1 MNILTFFLLQADAA
15 APKAGGGYSMLIVLA
30 LIFVVMWLF
39 MIRPQKKKQKELDEF
54 RNNLK
59 KGDKVITIGGI
70 YGTVDE
76 VKENKIL
83 IEIDKD
89 VKTEGLYMTNTRFSY
104 TRKTSINS
112 PKVCRKLLSLSKRS
126 ALLLK
131 HSALNAAK
139 SPIKKNLPLLLLL
152 LM

>member
-1 MNILTFFLLQADAA
+1 MNILTIFLLQANA
-15 APKAGGGYSMLIVLA
+15 APKAGGGYSMLIVLV

-59 KGDKVITIGGI
+59 RGDKVITVGGI

-89 VKTEGLYMTNTRFSY
+89 VKIFVD
-104 TRKTSINS
+104 KA
-112 PKVCRKLLSLSKRS
+112 SLVKDPSDNK
-126 ALLLK
+126 
-131 HSALNAAK
+131 
-139 SPIKKNLPLLLLL
+139 
-152 LM
+152 

>member
-1 MNILTFFLLQADAA
+1 
-15 APKAGGGYSMLIVLA
+15 
-30 LIFVVMWLF
+30 

-59 KGDKVITIGGI
+59 RGDKVITVGGI

-89 VKTEGLYMTNTRFSY
+89 VKIFVDKS
-104 TRKTSINS
+104 
-112 PKVCRKLLSLSKRS
+112 SLVKDPSDNK
-126 ALLLK
+126 
-131 HSALNAAK
+131 
-139 SPIKKNLPLLLLL
+139 
-152 LM
+152 

>member
-1 MNILTFFLLQADAA
+1 MNILTIFLLQANAA
-15 APKAGGGYSMLIVLA
+15 APKAGGGYSMLIVLV

-59 KGDKVITIGGI
+59 RGDKVITVGGI

-89 VKTEGLYMTNTRFSY
+89 VKIFVDKS
-104 TRKTSINS
+104 
-112 PKVCRKLLSLSKRS
+112 SLVKDPSDNK
-126 ALLLK
+126 
-131 HSALNAAK
+131 
-139 SPIKKNLPLLLLL
+139 
-152 LM
+152 

>member
-1 MNILTFFLLQADAA
+1 MNILTIFLLQANAA
-15 APKAGGGYSMLIVLA
+15 APKAGGGYSMLIVLV

-89 VKTEGLYMTNTRFSY
+89 VKIFVD
-104 TRKTSINS
+104 KA
-112 PKVCRKLLSLSKRS
+112 SLVKDPSDVK
-126 ALLLK
+126 
-131 HSALNAAK
+131 
-139 SPIKKNLPLLLLL
+139 
-152 LM
+152 

>member
-1 MNILTFFLLQADAA
+1 MNILTIFLLQANAA

-59 KGDKVITIGGI
+59 RGDKVITVGGI

-83 IEIDKD
+83 IEVDKD
-89 VKTEGLYMTNTRFSY
+89 VKIFVDKS
-104 TRKTSINS
+104 
-112 PKVCRKLLSLSKRS
+112 SLVKDPSDNK
-126 ALLLK
+126 
-131 HSALNAAK
+131 
-139 SPIKKNLPLLLLL
+139 
-152 LM
+152 

>member
-15 APKAGGGYSMLIVLA
+15 APKVGGSYTMLIMLA

-39 MIRPQKKKQKELDEF
+39 MIRPQKKKQKELDQF

-59 KGDKVITIGGI
+59 RGDKVITIGGI

-76 VKENKIL
+76 VRENKIL

-89 VKTEGLYMTNTRFSY
+89 VKIFVD
-104 TRKTSINS
+104 KA
-112 PKVCRKLLSLSKRS
+112 SLVKDPSDVK
-126 ALLLK
+126 
-131 HSALNAAK
+131 
-139 SPIKKNLPLLLLL
+139 
-152 LM
+152 

>member
-1 MNILTFFLLQADAA
+1 MADAA

-89 VKTEGLYMTNTRFSY
+89 VKIFVD
-104 TRKTSINS
+104 KA
-112 PKVCRKLLSLSKRS
+112 SLVKDPSDVK
-126 ALLLK
+126 
-131 HSALNAAK
+131 
-139 SPIKKNLPLLLLL
+139 
-152 LM
+152 

>member
-1 MNILTFFLLQADAA
+1 MNILTIFLLQANAA
-15 APKAGGGYSMLIVLA
+15 APKAGGGYSMLIVLV

-59 KGDKVITIGGI
+59 RGDKVITVGGI

-83 IEIDKD
+83 IEVDKD
-89 VKTEGLYMTNTRFSY
+89 VKIFVDKS
-104 TRKTSINS
+104 
-112 PKVCRKLLSLSKRS
+112 SLVKDPSDNK
-126 ALLLK
+126 
-131 HSALNAAK
+131 
-139 SPIKKNLPLLLLL
+139 
-152 LM
+152 

>member
-1 MNILTFFLLQADAA
+1 LTFFLLQADAA

-89 VKTEGLYMTNTRFSY
+89 VKIFVD
-104 TRKTSINS
+104 KA
-112 PKVCRKLLSLSKRS
+112 SLVKDPSDVK
-126 ALLLK
+126 
-131 HSALNAAK
+131 
-139 SPIKKNLPLLLLL
+139 
-152 LM
+152 

>member
-1 MNILTFFLLQADAA
+1 MNILTIFLLQANAA
-15 APKAGGGYSMLIVLA
+15 APKAGGGYSMLIVLV

-59 KGDKVITIGGI
+59 RGDKVITVGGI

-89 VKTEGLYMTNTRFSY
+89 VKIFVD
-104 TRKTSINS
+104 KA
-112 PKVCRKLLSLSKRS
+112 SLVKDPSDNK
-126 ALLLK
+126 
-131 HSALNAAK
+131 
-139 SPIKKNLPLLLLL
+139 
-152 LM
+152 

>member
-1 MNILTFFLLQADAA
+1 MNILTIFLLQANAA

-59 KGDKVITIGGI
+59 RGDKVITVGGI

-89 VKTEGLYMTNTRFSY
+89 VKIFVDKS
-104 TRKTSINS
+104 
-112 PKVCRKLLSLSKRS
+112 SLVKDPSDNK
-126 ALLLK
+126 
-131 HSALNAAK
+131 
-139 SPIKKNLPLLLLL
+139 
-152 LM
+152 

>member
-15 APKAGGGYSMLIVLA
+15 APKVGGSYTMLIMLA

-39 MIRPQKKKQKELDEF
+39 MIRPQKKKQKELDQF

-59 KGDKVITIGGI
+59 RGDKVITIGGI

-76 VKENKIL
+76 VRENKIL

-89 VKTEGLYMTNTRFSY
+89 VKIFVD
-104 TRKTSINS
+104 KA
-112 PKVCRKLLSLSKRS
+112 SLVKDPSD
-126 ALLLK
+126 
-131 HSALNAAK
+131 AK
-139 SPIKKNLPLLLLL
+139 
-152 LM
+152 